1 MTEELDNEIERL
13 DEEEADWLAD
23 TGIPGEPETAP
34 PAKAVPARK
43 PGWLSRLG
51 NRMAERVSR
60 IDLPDWNLRNFLYG
74 LAVLIAI
81 ILIAR
86 NWVDVRLDLIIW
98 RFDIP
103 KSVVI
108 IAALLL
114 GAGLMRAWDAW
125 RTRRAAADQ
134 PFEEE

>member
-1 MTEELDNEIERL
+1 MTEELDNQTEYL
-13 DEEEADWLAD
+13 TAEEAEPAAELDL
-23 TGIPGEPETAP
+23 PGEAEAAP
-34 PAKAVPARK
+34 AAKAVPARK

-51 NRMAERVSR
+51 NRMAACISR

-74 LAVLIAI
+74 LAVLVAI
-81 ILIAR
+81 ILVAR

-114 GAGLMRAWDAW
+114 GAALMRAWDVW

>member
-43 PGWLSRLG
+43 PGWLTRMG
-51 NRMAERVSR
+51 NGIAERISP
-60 IDLPDWNLRNFLYG
+60 IYLPQWDVRNFLYG
-74 LAVLIAI
+74 LAGLIVLI
-81 ILIAR
+81 LIFR
-86 NWVDVRLDLIIW
+86 NWVDVRLDVVIW

-108 IAALLL
+108 IASVLL
-114 GAGLMRAWDAW
+114 GAALMRAWDVW
-125 RTRRAAADQ
+125 RGRRAAAEQ
-134 PFEEE
+134 PPEEQ